1 MSIVLLILGGM
12 AQAMVPKGKEE
23 IEVFKKV
30 ARRAQRPLRQ
40 WQQRAQ
46 QINQELM
53 QQQQNNNVRHV
64 PYQPQILQRRQ

>member
-12 AQAMVPKGKEE
+12 AQAMAPKGKEE
-23 IEVFKKV
+23 VFEKV

-53 QQQQNNNVRHV
+53 QQQQNNNVMHV